1 MHIDIL
7 MLSKYLY
14 ISPDNAL
21 IMKRKVV
28 KLGPATLVIS
38 LPSKWTK
45 KNNVGAGE
53 ELDVEEQGSELLI
66 QTEKALKKEK
76 AIIDLTKLKA
86 LFRKITASYYLKGYD
101 EIDVKIDSI
110 QKSRDIEKRVDL
122 MIGMEVIEQKKDML
136 KLKDMGK
143 AEEENIDSV
152 IKRILHLLHSISG
165 EVLKAVEKGEHDLT
179 YLSDSE
185 KHVNRFSDYAL
196 RLLYSRGY
204 VDQKKTAPLYTVVF
218 LLELLGDTYKHFVNH
233 ITENKLTLRKEL
245 ILLYKEIDDYHKEF
259 YNHFMNHSY
268 EGAISLAKRR
278 DEIIAKINDMKNRS
292 KDTKEVEILNYF
304 EKITEYIINIMGL
317 LLVVN

>member
-1 MHIDIL
+1 
-7 MLSKYLY
+7 
-14 ISPDNAL
+14 
-21 IMKRKVV
+21 MKRKVA

-53 ELDVEEQGSELLI
+53 ELEVEEQGTELLI
-66 QTEKALKKEK
+66 QTEKASKKEK
-76 AIIDLTKLKA
+76 AMIDLTKLKA

-122 MIGMEVIEQKKDML
+122 MIGMEVIEQKRDLL

-152 IKRILHLLHSISG
+152 IKRILHLIHSISG
-165 EVLKAVEKGEHDLT
+165 EVLKAVEKGEHDLA
-179 YLSDSE
+179 YLVDSE

-204 VDQKKTAPLYTVVF
+204 IDQKKTAPLYTIVF
-218 LLELLGDTYKHFVNH
+218 LLELLGDTYKNFVNH

-245 ILLYKEIDDYHKEF
+245 VSLYKEIDDYHKEF
-259 YNHFMNHSY
+259 YTHFMNHSY
-268 EGAISLAKRR
+268 EGAISLAKKR
-278 DEIIAKINDMKNRS
+278 DDIIEKINNMKKKS
-292 KDTKEVEILNYF
+292 KDTNEIEILNYF